1 MIEDI
6 FCTPCGTPD
15 AAPTTLAADKSE
27 LPLCSIAS
35 IKTTGR
41 KAAKNMHSTEC
52 DYALTT
58 SYRGSILQDNM
69 IFTNNLP
76 GIEST
81 KPGPCG
87 KQDLP
92 SPTVPLLDLQPL
104 NSRNQ
109 LFSKGKEQI
118 SPTSSAQKLFPSLQP
133 STACSELWLPTCSFH
148 DTSYESRRQVA
159 AVSNSLLEDI
169 SNLKRELE
177 FGCASK
183 KNQEQICMQT
193 LDASLARLVQLTG
206 KSRVP
211 LPM

>member
-1 MIEDI
+1 MIV
-6 FCTPCGTPD
+6 CTATSVKHRLYASHAPSHYPSDVNAWGLQTISW
-15 AAPTTLAADKSE
+15 AA
-27 LPLCSIAS
+27 
-35 IKTTGR
+35 
-41 KAAKNMHSTEC
+41 STFYIVCRC

-159 AVSNSLLEDI
+159 AVSNSLLVDI

-193 LDASLARLVQLTG
+193 LDASLAWLVQLTG